1 MGRANRLMIIDKIAE
16 IMNLGSFKGQ
26 VSQLF
31 QANTM
36 GISGVPLARQP
47 WDLVASL
54 WWFETLLLL
63 LLLLLLLPPSS
74 PSSAKSEITEQ
85 FMRIFKK
92 YAPPTELEVLHIVP
106 FS

>member
-31 QANTM
+31 QAKAM

-47 WDLVASL
+47 
-54 WWFETLLLL
+54 
-63 LLLLLLLPPSS
+63 
-74 PSSAKSEITEQ
+74 
-85 FMRIFKK
+85 
-92 YAPPTELEVLHIVP
+92 
-106 FS
+106 